1 MEDKKKIKYS
11 KRRQQVKRQLYLIAV
26 AAACTGIIA
35 AVFVLRAQKEK
46 AKETAVKI
54 EKQETENK
62 KNIESRP
69 EQKTETPQERLAR
82 VKKEASVKGYPE
94 GVIELLD
101 KNEETVDF
109 VEAYEEKK
117 DLPAVETVGDVE
129 AQGEIP
135 LFIQWDER
143 WGYAPY
149 GDSIVAVSGCGPTCM
164 SMVVVGLTGD
174 VKATPAKIAAYGTQ
188 KGYLD
193 EENNTYWEFMKE
205 AGKNWGLSCYESDVT
220 EEQVMAELK
229 AGHPIICSVGPGD
242 FTKNGHFIVLA
253 GYVDGKIKV
262 NDPFSTTTSSKLWE
276 FDRIKSQTKAMW
288 VYSYPSSG

>member
-1 MEDKKKIKYS
+1 MKDKKKIKYS
-11 KRRQQVKRQLYLIAV
+11 KRKQQVRRQLYLIAIAV
-26 AAACTGIIA
+26 VCTGVLS

-54 EKQETENK
+54 EKQEVENK
-62 KNIESRP
+62 KDIENRP
-69 EQKTETPQERLAR
+69 EQMPETPQERLAR
-82 VKKEASVKGYPE
+82 VKKEAMDKGYPE

-101 KNEETVDF
+101 KNEETVEF
-109 VEAYEEKK
+109 VEEYEKK
-117 DLPAVETVGDVE
+117 KDVPPAETVGNVNG
-129 AQGEIP
+129 QGEIP

-149 GDSIVAVSGCGPTCM
+149 GNSIVAVSGCGPTCM

-174 VKATPAKIAAYGTQ
+174 VKATPAKIAAYGT
-188 KGYLD
+188 KNGYLD

-242 FTKNGHFIVLA
+242 FTKNGHFIVLS
-253 GYVDGKIKV
+253 GCVDGKIKV
-262 NDPFSTTTSSKLWE
+262 NDPFSTKTSSKLWE
-276 FDRIKSQTKAMW
+276 FDRIKSQAKAMW
-288 VYSYPSSG
+288 VYSI